1 MDPIVLVTIILGAT
15 VLLAF
20 YITKV
25 FKSKVADTETEQSP
39 EDVGEAGDDKSD
51 KTENIAS
58 GAQKNKKKAQDK
70 KQKDKGFVFQHPWLL
85 STLKGHSGRVLDMD
99 LSSNG
104 KYLASCSEDRTV
116 LVWHTKDFAAKEH
129 KCLRCNVEF
138 DHGVFISWSPD
149 SKAFVVQKALANNTE
164 VYKMG
169 KKPDGS
175 LGDFSVAVSFPPE
188 HKTDTVGMGIS
199 PSGRFLASCSDK
211 TELIVWSLRGEIL
224 DKIDTVHNLTYCCQV
239 SPCGRFVATSG
250 FTSDVKIW
258 EVKFSRTGEYER
270 VTRAFNLGGHT
281 SGVYSFSFSSDSSK
295 VATVSKDGTWKV
307 FNTAIEYNKGQD
319 ASVIISAEYAE
330 DKIESGKPSLITISP
345 EGKLVALSQDKRV
358 NLYSVLTGKLVASIE
373 EPHSQPIVKVLFSS
387 DGQYLFTA
395 GDKHIRIFLNVP
407 GIKNNIHELKEMLK
421 RNLSNSAAKE
431 RIEGQIALAEQNLKN
446 ILPR

>member
-1 MDPIVLVTIILGAT
+1 MDPLVLVTIILAT
-15 VLLAF
+15 TILLAF
-20 YITKV
+20 YITKI
-25 FKSKVADTETEQSP
+25 FKSKAADTETQESL
-39 EDVGEAGDDKSD
+39 EDVSEAGDDKP
-51 KTENIAS
+51 ENITSAS
-58 GAQKNKKKAQDK
+58 LKTKKKAQDK
-70 KQKDKGFVFQHPWLL
+70 KQKEKGFVFQHPWLL

-116 LVWHTKDFAAKEH
+116 LVWHTKDFAAKEQ

-149 SKAFVVQKALANNTE
+149 SKAFVVQKAVANNTE

-169 KKPDGS
+169 KKLDGS
-175 LGDFSVAVSFPPE
+175 LGDFSVAVSFPAE
-188 HKTDTVGMGIS
+188 HETDTVGMGIS

-211 TELIVWSLRGEIL
+211 TDLIVWSLRGEIL

-258 EVKFSRTGEYER
+258 EVKFSRTGDFEK

-307 FNTAIEYNKGQD
+307 FDTAIEYTKGQD
-319 ASVIISAEYAE
+319 ASVIISTEYAE

-358 NLYSVLTGKLVASIE
+358 NLYSVLTGKLLASIE

-407 GIKNNIHELKEMLK
+407 GIKNNIIELKEMLK
-421 RNLSNSAAKE
+421 RNMSNSAATE

-446 ILPR
+446 ILPA

>member
-1 MDPIVLVTIILGAT
+1 MDPIILVTIILAT
-15 VLLAF
+15 TILLAF
-20 YITKV
+20 YITKI
-25 FKSKVADTETEQSP
+25 FKSKAADTETQEIL
-39 EDVGEAGDDKSD
+39 EDVNDAGDD
-51 KTENIAS
+51 KTENITTA
-58 GAQKNKKKAQDK
+58 AQKTKKKAQDK
-70 KQKDKGFVFQHPWLL
+70 KQKEKGYVFQHPWLL

-149 SKAFVVQKALANNTE
+149 SKAFVVQKAVANNTE

-175 LGDFSVAVSFPPE
+175 LGDFSVAVSFPAE

-211 TELIVWSLRGEIL
+211 TDLIVWSLRGEIL

-258 EVKFSRTGEYER
+258 EVKFSRTGDFEK

-281 SGVYSFSFSSDSSK
+281 SGIYSFSFSSDSSK

-307 FNTAIEYNKGQD
+307 FNTAIEYTKGQD
-319 ASVIISAEYAE
+319 ASVIISTEFAG

-358 NLYSVLTGKLVASIE
+358 NLYSVLTGKLLASIE

-407 GIKNNIHELKEMLK
+407 GIKNNILELKEMLK
-421 RNLSNSAAKE
+421 RNISNSAAKE

-446 ILPR
+446 ILPA

>member
-1 MDPIVLVTIILGAT
+1 
-15 VLLAF
+15 
-20 YITKV
+20 
-25 FKSKVADTETEQSP
+25 
-39 EDVGEAGDDKSD
+39 
-51 KTENIAS
+51 
-58 GAQKNKKKAQDK
+58 
-70 KQKDKGFVFQHPWLL
+70 
-85 STLKGHSGRVLDMD
+85 
-99 LSSNG
+99 
-104 KYLASCSEDRTV
+104 
-116 LVWHTKDFAAKEH
+116 
-129 KCLRCNVEF
+129 
-138 DHGVFISWSPD
+138 
-149 SKAFVVQKALANNTE
+149 
-164 VYKMG
+164 
-169 KKPDGS
+169 
-175 LGDFSVAVSFPPE
+175 
-188 HKTDTVGMGIS
+188 
-199 PSGRFLASCSDK
+199 
-211 TELIVWSLRGEIL
+211 
-224 DKIDTVHNLTYCCQV
+224 
-239 SPCGRFVATSG
+239 
-250 FTSDVKIW
+250 
-258 EVKFSRTGEYER
+258 
-270 VTRAFNLGGHT
+270 
-281 SGVYSFSFSSDSSK
+281 
-295 VATVSKDGTWKV
+295 VSKDGTWKV